1 MDKAVEKPLSD
12 TNLTPSHLPLS
23 RLSETLI
30 GSEIVRMNGEIKQK
44 IKAGERIFNFT
55 IGDFDPGIFP
65 IPHELEEEIIYAYR
79 KHFTNYPAGE
89 GELDLRQAV
98 ARFIQDREG
107 ISYDPD
113 EILIASGGRPLI
125 YTIYRAIADKGD
137 KIIYS
142 VPSWNNNHYV
152 HFVEGEHCA
161 LETSAENNFMPTAE
175 EIRPHLDGAVLL
187 SLCSPL
193 NPTGTTFSRDQLEAI
208 CNLVIEE
215 NNRRPAGSK
224 KLFILFDQ
232 IYWQLTFGTTEHYNP
247 VALRPELKPY
257 TIFVDGISK
266 CFAATG
272 VRVGWSL
279 GPKHLIAKMKAIL
292 SHLGAWSP
300 LPEQKATAKYLVQKG
315 SVDQYLKIF
324 KAGLIERLQ
333 KIYKGFQQ
341 LKKEGYPVD
350 AISPQAAIYLA
361 IRIDLAGK
369 RTPDGL
375 LLEKQSD
382 VTAYILNEAKL
393 AIVPFPAFG
402 ASKSSPWYRLSV
414 GTVKIEEIHE
424 MFQKL
429 KEALKKIQ

>member
-1 MDKAVEKPLSD
+1 MEKAVEMNPGTSPVTEPLS
-12 TNLTPSHLPLS
+12 PLS
-23 RLSETLI
+23 TLAETLI
-30 GSEIVRMNGEIKQK
+30 GSEIVRMNGEIRQRMM
-44 IKAGERIFNFT
+44 AGEKIYNYT
-55 IGDFDPGIFP
+55 IGDFDPSLFP
-65 IPHELEEEIIYAYR
+65 IPQELEEEIIYAYR
-79 KHFTNYPAGE
+79 QHFTNYPSGE
-89 GELDLRQAV
+89 GELDLRKAV

-137 KIIYS
+137 KIIYA

-152 HFVEGEHCA
+152 HFVDGEHCV
-161 LETSAENNFMPTAE
+161 LETRPEHNFMPTAE
-175 EIRPHLDGAVLL
+175 EIRPHLEGAVLL

-193 NPTGTTFSRDQLEAI
+193 NPTGTTFSREQLEAI
-208 CNLVIEE
+208 CDMVIEE
-215 NNRRPAGSK
+215 NRNRPAGAK
-224 KLFILFDQ
+224 KLFILYDQ
-232 IYWQLTFGTTEHYNP
+232 IYWQLTFGETEHVNP

-257 TIFVDGISK
+257 TVFVDGISK

-279 GPKHLIAKMKAIL
+279 GPRHLIGKMKAIL

-300 LPEQKATAKYLVQKG
+300 LPEQKATAKYLLQKG
-315 SVDQYLKIF
+315 SVDQYLKVF
-324 KAGLIERLQ
+324 KAGLHERLQ

-341 LKKEGYPVD
+341 LKKDGLPVD
-350 AISPQAAIYLA
+350 AIVPQAAIYLTVK
-361 IRIDLAGK
+361 IDLVGK
-369 RTPDGL
+369 TTANGK
-375 LLEKQSD
+375 LLEKQAD
-382 VTAYILNEAKL
+382 VTAYLLSEAKL

-429 KEALKKIQ
+429 REALKRVQ